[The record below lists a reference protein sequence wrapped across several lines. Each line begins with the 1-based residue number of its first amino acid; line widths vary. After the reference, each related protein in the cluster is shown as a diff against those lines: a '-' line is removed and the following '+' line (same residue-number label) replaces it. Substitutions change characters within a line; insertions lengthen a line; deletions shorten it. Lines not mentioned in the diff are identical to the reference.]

1 MSSPVVLC
9 ILDGWGLRKPASD
22 NAITLAKTPNWDN
35 YLRSCPHSV
44 LDASE
49 EDVGLPAG
57 QMGNSE
63 VGHMNIGSGRVV
75 LQDLPKID
83 KSILDGQLNHNAA
96 LKSFSNSLSR
106 SNGFCHLIGLVSP
119 GGVHSHQKHIIELA
133 KILSERSIK
142 VKIHALLDGR
152 DTAPQ
157 SAGGYLEVLE
167 NSIGRDPNISLASV
181 AGRYFG
187 MDRDKRWDRIQLAY
201 KAIMRG
207 VGPRFKS
214 AETALQSNYQS
225 GFTDEFV
232 VPAVIGEFSGVRVG
246 DGLLMA
252 NFRSDRVRQLL
263 EALVDPNFECFS
275 TNGRVA
281 FSAKLGITDYSQYL
295 SSLMGTMFPT
305 NSVQQTL
312 GEVIAANGLHQFR
325 IAETEKYAHVTFFL
339 NGGREAPY
347 PGEDRV
353 LVPSPKVTTY
363 DQKPEMSA
371 PEVADEL
378 VRALESGKY
387 EFLVVNFANTDMV
400 GHTGNLQAAIKAV
413 EVVDSC
419 LGRIIGAA
427 DAQGGMVFV
436 TADHG
441 NAEQM
446 TSSCSDALHTAHT
459 TNKVPF
465 LIIGSTGLSVSD
477 GKLSDVAPTI
487 LHTMGVAVP
496 KEMTGNILVQKQD

>member
-1 MSSPVVLC
+1 MSPPVVLC
-9 ILDGWGLRKPASD
+9 ILDGWGCRDTTAD
-22 NAITLAKTPNWDN
+22 NAIALAKTPNWDK

-44 LDASE
+44 LEASE

-75 LQDLPKID
+75 MQDLPRID
-83 KSILDGQLNHNAA
+83 RAILDGQFHRNGA
-96 LKSFSNSLSR
+96 LKQFSDSLLKT
-106 SNGFCHLIGLVSP
+106 NKLCHLIGLVSP

-133 KILSERSIK
+133 KILSKRSIS

-157 SAGGYLEVLE
+157 SGLEYLREVE
-167 NSIGRDPNISLASV
+167 NSIGCIKNASV
-181 AGRYFG
+181 ASVGGRYFG
-187 MDRDKRWDRIQLAY
+187 MDRDQRWDRVQLAY
-201 KAIMRG
+201 NAIMSG
-207 VGPRFKS
+207 SGPRFAS
-214 AETALQSNYQS
+214 VGTAIESSYREGS
-225 GFTDEFV
+225 SDEFI
-232 VPAVIGEFSGVRVG
+232 VPAVIGDFSGVQTG

-252 NFRSDRVRQLL
+252 NFRADRVRQLL
-263 EALVDPNFECFS
+263 DALVDPEFDSFS
-275 TNGRVA
+275 TSGRAVFA
-281 FSAKLGITDYSQYL
+281 AKLGITTYSQRL
-295 SSLMGTMFPT
+295 SSLMATMFPSESIEKT
-305 NSVQQTL
+305 I
-312 GEVIAANGLHQFR
+312 GEVVATNGFRQFR

-347 PGEDRV
+347 VGEDRI
-353 LVPSPKVTTY
+353 LVPSPKVPTY

-371 PEVADEL
+371 GKVADEL
-378 VRALESGKY
+378 VRALQCRQY

-413 EVVDSC
+413 EVVDGC
-419 LGRIIGAA
+419 LGKIVAA
-427 DAQGGMVFV
+427 TDALGGKVFV

-446 TSSCSDALHTAHT
+446 ISPHTNDIHTAHT

-465 LIIGSTGLSVSD
+465 LITGSKELSLSN
-477 GKLSDVAPTI
+477 GKLSDIAPTI
-487 LHTMGVAVP
+487 LHTMGMAVP
-496 KEMTGNILVQKQD
+496 KEMTGKVLVQQPG

>member
-1 MSSPVVLC
+1 MSIPVVLC
-9 ILDGWGLRKPASD
+9 ILDGWGSSKPAVD
-22 NAITLAKTPNWDN
+22 NAIALAKTPNWDN

-83 KSILDGQLNHNAA
+83 KSILDGQLNHNMA
-96 LKSFSNSLSR
+96 LKNFSDSLLN
-106 SNGFCHLIGLVSP
+106 SNGLCHLIGLVSP
-119 GGVHSHQKHIIELA
+119 GGVHSHQKHIIEVA
-133 KILSERSIK
+133 KILSERSVS

-152 DTAPQ
+152 DTPPQ
-157 SAGGYLEVLE
+157 SAEKYLEKLE
-167 NSIGRDPNISLASV
+167 DNIGSDQNISVASV

-187 MDRDKRWDRIQLAY
+187 MDRDKRWDRVQLAY
-201 KAIMRG
+201 EAIMSG
-207 VGPRFKS
+207 LGPRFGS
-214 AETALQSNYQS
+214 VRAALQTNYQRGS
-225 GFTDEFV
+225 TDEFV
-232 VPAVIGEFSGVRVG
+232 VPAVIGEFSGVQEG

-252 NFRSDRVRQLL
+252 NFRSDRVRQIL
-263 EALVDPNFECFS
+263 EALVDPEFEGFS
-275 TNGRVA
+275 RRGRVA
-281 FSAKLGITDYSQYL
+281 FAAKLGITDYSQRL
-295 SSLMGTMFPT
+295 SGLMGTMFPT
-305 NSVQQTL
+305 NSVEKTL
-312 GEVIAANGLHQFR
+312 GEVIAANGLRQFR

-339 NGGREAPY
+339 NGGREEPY
-347 PGEDRV
+347 TGEDRV

-371 PEVADEL
+371 GEVTGEL

-400 GHTGNLQAAIKAV
+400 GHTGNLQAAIRAA

-419 LGRIIGAA
+419 LGKIIGAA

-446 TSSCSDALHTAHT
+446 TSSYTDDIHTAHT

-465 LIIGSTGLSVSD
+465 LITGSKGLSVSD
-477 GKLSDVAPTI
+477 GKLSDIAPTI
-487 LHTMGVAVP
+487 LHAMGVGIP
-496 KEMTGNILVQKQD
+496 KEMTGKILVQKQD

>member
-1 MSSPVVLC
+1 
-9 ILDGWGLRKPASD
+9 
-22 NAITLAKTPNWDN
+22 
-35 YLRSCPHSV
+35 
-44 LDASE
+44 
-49 EDVGLPAG
+49 
-57 QMGNSE
+57 
-63 VGHMNIGSGRVV
+63 
-75 LQDLPKID
+75 
-83 KSILDGQLNHNAA
+83 
-96 LKSFSNSLSR
+96 
-106 SNGFCHLIGLVSP
+106 
-119 GGVHSHQKHIIELA
+119 
-133 KILSERSIK
+133 
-142 VKIHALLDGR
+142 
-152 DTAPQ
+152 
-157 SAGGYLEVLE
+157 
-167 NSIGRDPNISLASV
+167 
-181 AGRYFG
+181 
-187 MDRDKRWDRIQLAY
+187 
-201 KAIMRG
+201 
-207 VGPRFKS
+207 
-214 AETALQSNYQS
+214 
-225 GFTDEFV
+225 
-232 VPAVIGEFSGVRVG
+232 
-246 DGLLMA
+246 
-252 NFRSDRVRQLL
+252 
-263 EALVDPNFECFS
+263 
-275 TNGRVA
+275 
-281 FSAKLGITDYSQYL
+281 
-295 SSLMGTMFPT
+295 MFPT

-446 TSSCSDALHTAHT
+446 TSSCTDALHTAHT

-465 LIIGSTGLSVSD
+465 LITGSTGLSVSD